1 MPTDLDNDVKIQ
13 THYDSDLMRKYVTY
27 FEIFAEL
34 MNDKTLSEEKHKVAT
49 KLFQHY
55 RRMIM
60 CMALKEIPE
69 NFGTMDVLRFRE
81 ILKLLDDKETIL

>member
-1 MPTDLDNDVKIQ
+1 MPTDLDNEVKVQ

-34 MNDKTLSEEKHKVAT
+34 MNDKTLSENKHKIAT
-49 KLFQHY
+49 QLFKHY
-55 RRMIM
+55 QRMIM

-69 NFGTMDVLRFRE
+69 NFGTNDVLRFRE
-81 ILKLLDDKETIL
+81 ILKLLNENETIV

>member
-13 THYDSDLMRKYVTY
+13 SQYDADLMRKYVTY
-27 FEIFAEL
+27 FEVFAEL

-49 KLFQHY
+49 QLFQHY

-69 NFGTMDVLRFRE
+69 DFGTNDVLRFRE
-81 ILKLLDDKETIL
+81 IMKLLNGEEIV

>member
-13 THYDSDLMRKYVTY
+13 LHYDADLMRKYVTY
-27 FEIFAEL
+27 FEVFAEL

-49 KLFQHY
+49 QLFQHY

-69 NFGTMDVLRFRE
+69 DFGTNDVLRFRE
-81 ILKLLDDKETIL
+81 IMKLLNGEEII